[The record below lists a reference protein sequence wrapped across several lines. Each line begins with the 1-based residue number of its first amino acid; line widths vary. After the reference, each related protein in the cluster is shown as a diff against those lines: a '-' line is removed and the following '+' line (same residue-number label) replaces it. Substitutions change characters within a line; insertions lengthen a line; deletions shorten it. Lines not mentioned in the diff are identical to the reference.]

1 MVSQEPAKLSWLN
14 NQSGFESRSLRHIC
28 GGRIVDECA
37 GLENRRPARVRGFES
52 HPPRHTLDAGIAFL
66 VVW

>member
-52 HPPRHTLDAGIAFL
+52 HPPRQ
-66 VVW
+66 